1 MNLFRVLLALSFL
14 FWGSAPLIQ
23 TVNAAEAPAEREQVS
38 PQRQKTGAGVSA
50 GAAAGQSFGRKKG
63 FFSQEVILGGIAL
76 AAVAAVAIE
85 VSSSGNRAT
94 EGGGAGTGTS
104 TTPSTTTSTTTSS
117 GTSGN

>member
-1 MNLFRVLLALSFL
+1 MNFFRVLLALSFL

-23 TVNAAEAPAEREQVS
+23 TVNAAEAPADREQVS

-94 EGGGAGTGTS
+94 EGGGTGTS
-104 TTPSTTTSTTTSS
+104 TTSSTTTSS

>member
-50 GAAAGQSFGRKKG
+50 GAAAGQSYGRKKG
-63 FFSQEVILGGIAL
+63 FFSQGVILGGIAL

-94 EGGGAGTGTS
+94 EGGLTGTS
-104 TTPSTTTSTTTSS
+104 TTSSTTTSS